1 MSAINIPSPSASS
14 NSSASP
20 IAPATPLTP
29 NSGHHVTFANS
40 ALPRNG
46 GADQYNFDALNLDNT
61 ANNKTTAPT
70 TGNTA
75 NTTNNGGP
83 VRRKTSRRANTA
95 ERRATHNAVE
105 RQRRETLNGRFLD
118 LAALLPNLASVRR
131 PSKSAIVNSSI
142 ALIHSTRRARATSAR
157 ELRLL
162 KQETDA
168 LRAEVNEWRERAGMG
183 LSRVEEPVRSRE
195 FEELVNGSLEAAE
208 EGLLEEERRALE
220 IFNEGLRMDA
230 SGVSGDLLIND
241 GAMGPFAYNV
251 GNGSMHNTDDD
262 DDDSSDGQG
271 NRLTRPGSQ
280 GSVNSIPSMTM
291 PMAIPRQNSVSNT
304 VIYDPSAAL
313 LQSHPTHNAG
323 INAYN
328 GYDFN
333 PQSLGLSG
341 MPPTKGANQ
350 WQSGLFTPQQTYA
363 QPASFGS
370 SPSAAS
376 FLGGFGLRADDD
388 ASSAS
393 DVGSA
398 VGFDLNQ
405 VNVVHPG
412 LPQHRSRSSLSL
424 ANLQTG
430 LKGAGTPPT
439 SAPATASSYVEAG
452 DAFAVAYGA
461 AFPSAVPAVGR
472 VPGGGNA
479 YGAAMGLFM

>member
-1 MSAINIPSPSASS
+1 MSSPSASS
-14 NSSASP
+14 ATSASP

-29 NSGHHVTFANS
+29 NSGHHVTFANGT
-40 ALPRNG
+40 LPLNG
-46 GADQYNFDALNLDNT
+46 GAEQFNFDSLNLTNT
-61 ANNKTTAPT
+61 AKTNNTAPT
-70 TGNTA
+70 TGNTTA
-75 NTTNNGGP
+75 NTTNGGP

-142 ALIHSTRRARATSAR
+142 ALVHSMRRARATSAR

-162 KQETDA
+162 KVEADA

-183 LSRVEEPVRSRE
+183 LTRVEEPARSRE
-195 FEELVNGSLEAAE
+195 FEELVNGGLE
-208 EGLLEEERRALE
+208 
-220 IFNEGLRMDA
+220 D
-230 SGVSGDLLIND
+230 
-241 GAMGPFAYNV
+241 
-251 GNGSMHNTDDD
+251 
-262 DDDSSDGQG
+262 
-271 NRLTRPGSQ
+271 Q
-280 GSVNSIPSMTM
+280 GSINSIPGMTM
-291 PMAIPRQNSVSNT
+291 PVAIPRQNSVSNPM
-304 VIYDPSAAL
+304 IFDPSAAL

-328 GYDFN
+328 GFDFN
-333 PQSLGLSG
+333 TQSLGLTG
-341 MPPTKGANQ
+341 MPPAKGANQ

-376 FLGGFGLRADDD
+376 FLGGFGLRAEEET
-388 ASSAS
+388 SSNS
-393 DVGSA
+393 DVSSV

-412 LPQHRSRSSLSL
+412 MAHRSRSSASL
-424 ANLQTG
+424 ANLQVA
-430 LKGAGTPPT
+430 GAGTPPASAT
-439 SAPATASSYVEAG
+439 SATYAEAATAG
-452 DAFAVAYGA
+452 DAFAAAYG

-472 VPGGGNA
+472 VIGGGNA

>member
-1 MSAINIPSPSASS
+1 MSSPSASS
-14 NSSASP
+14 NSSTSP
-20 IAPATPLTP
+20 ISPATPLTP

-46 GADQYNFDALNLDNT
+46 GADQYNFDALNT
-61 ANNKTTAPT
+61 ANNNTTAPT
-70 TGNTA
+70 TGNTAA

-142 ALIHSTRRARATSAR
+142 ALIHSSRRARATSAR

-162 KQETDA
+162 KQEADA

-183 LSRVEEPVRSRE
+183 LTRVEEPVRSRE
-195 FEELVNGSLEAAE
+195 FEELVNGSLEEAE

-230 SGVSGDLLIND
+230 SGPSDLLIND

-291 PMAIPRQNSVSNT
+291 PMAIPRQNSVS
-304 VIYDPSAAL
+304 IYDPSGAL

-328 GYDFN
+328 GFDFN

-370 SPSAAS
+370 SSSAAS

-405 VNVVHPG
+405 VNVVHPA

-424 ANLQTG
+424 NLQTG

-439 SAPATASSYVEAG
+439 SAPATAPSYVDSG
-452 DAFAVAYGA
+452 DAFAAAYGA